1 MSNIVENNV
10 KPSGPPVVPFPSA
23 GMLPGI
29 PSQPAARQHPE
40 HVDRK
45 LSRLVPAK
53 VGRPGHVQ
61 TVWIDCPEWC
71 VIDHG
76 DRVGHLDDVMH
87 YSDCD
92 VVEVVTLTDDE
103 TGHSEL
109 MLNISSDPSAS
120 DPRLRTAHLVINNNT
135 STDAYLT
142 PDMAEEL
149 ADELIAFAA
158 QLRSQAQTVR
168 LYNRAG
174 GQA

>member
-10 KPSGPPVVPFPSA
+10 KPSGAPVAPYPVE
-23 GMLPGI
+23 GLLPGI
-29 PSQPAARQHPE
+29 PAQPAADAKP
-40 HVDRK
+40 
-45 LSRLVPAK
+45 SRLVPAK

-61 TVWIDCPEWC
+61 TIHIECADWC
-71 VIDHG
+71 VIDHSE
-76 DRVGHLDDVMH
+76 RVGHLDDVMH

-92 VVEVVTLTDDE
+92 VVTVSTLTDDG
-103 TGHSEL
+103 TAHSEL
-109 MLNISSDPSAS
+109 MLNVSSDPSAS
-120 DPRLRTAHLVINNNT
+120 DPRLRAAHLVINDGA

-142 PDMAEEL
+142 PGMADEL

-174 GQA
+174 GGA